1 LNKGEFASTAK
12 VDRGVGT
19 FEAVLSNIE
28 SSHTMPDEFVAL
40 DWQMTYDEFLPKLEE
55 QRESLCSLGNGY
67 FCTRGAMPESED
79 DGVHY
84 PGTYLAGGYNRVSF
98 KSGDYEFEQEQLVNM
113 PNWLSVRFKI
123 NDGDWFNINDVQLVK
138 YELRLDLRQGLL
150 RRTIRFIDK
159 AGQDTTVCQRSFV
172 HMRHAHLG
180 GLEMTFT
187 AHNWSGALII
197 RSAIDGRITNNS
209 TQMLQDEEKK
219 HFDYLSSTIDDDTV
233 HLNVVTKQS
242 RLMVSLS
249 ARNTLIKSGKI
260 ISAIENDIAEPGY
273 VAQDMKVFVE
283 EGASVTLEKIIALY
297 TSRDRGISEA
307 SLSSSHA
314 VAVAAG
320 FDSLLSE
327 HIESWSRLWSRFDL
341 FVDTKESHTTSDPS
355 FLLHLSA
362 FHCLQTAS
370 PNTIDLDVGLPAR
383 GWSGEGYQGH
393 VFWDALFVY
402 PFINFRMPSISAS
415 LLKYRYRRLDSAR
428 EIAKT
433 LGARGARFPWQSGS
447 DGKEDTPQFDWN
459 ASKRSWSI
467 DNSALQV
474 HVNAAI
480 AYDIWQY
487 YQVTADIN
495 FMECYGA
502 EMLLEIARFFA
513 TFAVKNE
520 GSGRFE
526 IRGVVGP
533 DEFHTKYPGANA
545 FGINNNAYTNI
556 MAVWTLTVAQEM
568 LLTLPADHRDQLL
581 QKLKIEKSELLLWD
595 SVSRLMFVPFMED
608 GVISQFEGYE
618 KLEEF
623 PVLPN
628 GSLDTERLTQVLQT
642 EGGTPNQY
650 RVCKQADVLMLFYIF
665 SASELQELFHRLGYK
680 FECTD
685 IEKSIQYYLPKT
697 ANDSTLSRI
706 AHAWVLS
713 RLNRQKSWK
722 LLAGGDNRSGQII
735 PETVKQQLHSWPVL
749 LEALNSDYLDAHHDS
764 AREGI
769 HLGAMAGTLDI
780 VQRCY
785 TGIVARQDVL
795 WLNPRLPDALNS
807 LSLNL
812 HYRGQALRLKI
823 TQDQM
828 KISAM
833 HSTASPVQ
841 IGFED
846 VIYELKA
853 GEVRVFQL
861 HLSLPQHQFV

>member
-1 LNKGEFASTAK
+1 MNPDELASTAE

-19 FEAVLSNIE
+19 FEAVLSNMQ
-28 SSHTMPDEFVAL
+28 SSHTVTDEYVAE
-40 DWQMTYDEFLPKLEE
+40 DWQMIYDEFLPNLEE

-84 PGTYLAGGYNRVSF
+84 PGTYLAGGYNRVPF

-113 PNWLSVRFKI
+113 PNWLAVRFKI
-123 NDGDWFNINDVQLVK
+123 NDGDWFNINNVQLVT

-159 AGQDTTVCQRSFV
+159 AGQDTSVCQRSFV

-209 TQMLQDEEKK
+209 TQMLQDEQVK
-219 HFDYLSSTIDDDTV
+219 HFDYLSSTIDGDTV

-249 ARNTLIKSGKI
+249 ARNTLIKNGKN

-273 VAQDMKVFVE
+273 VAQDMKVFIE
-283 EGASVTLEKIIALY
+283 EGSSITLEKIIALY

-314 VAVAAG
+314 VAAAAD
-320 FDSLLSE
+320 FNSLLSE
-327 HIESWSRLWSRFDL
+327 HIESWSQLWSRFDL
-341 FVDTKESHTTSDPS
+341 FVDTKDSYMTSDPS

-393 VFWDALFVY
+393 IFWDALFVY
-402 PFINFRMPSISAS
+402 PFINLRMPSISAS

-428 EIAKT
+428 EIAKA

-459 ASKRSWSI
+459 ASKRTWSI
-467 DNSALQV
+467 DNSAMQV

-533 DEFHTKYPGANA
+533 DEYHTKYPGANA

-628 GSLDTERLTQVLQT
+628 GSLDIERLTQVLQT

-665 SASELQELFHRLGYK
+665 SAGELQELFHRLGYK

-722 LLAGGDNRSGQII
+722 LLAGGDDRSGQII

-812 HYRGQALRLKI
+812 HYRGQALQLKI

-861 HLSLPQHQFV
+861 HLSRPQFV

>member
-1 LNKGEFASTAK
+1 MRESKLAAALSNMPSTHTVIDEFAA
-12 VDRGVGT
+12 
-19 FEAVLSNIE
+19 E
-28 SSHTMPDEFVAL
+28 
-40 DWQMTYDEFLPKLEE
+40 DWQMTYDEFLPNLEE

-67 FCTRGAMPESED
+67 FCTRGAMPGSED

-84 PGTYLAGGYNRVSF
+84 PGTYLAGGYNRVPF

-113 PNWLSVRFKI
+113 PNWLAVRFKI

-138 YELRLDLRQGLL
+138 YELRLDLHQGVLH
-150 RRTIRFIDK
+150 RTLRFIDK
-159 AGQDTTVCQRSFV
+159 AGRETTVCQRSFV

-187 AHNWSGALII
+187 AHNWSGTLSI
-197 RSAIDGRITNNS
+197 RSAIDGHVTNNS

-219 HFDYLSSTIDDDTV
+219 HFDYLSSTISGDTV

-260 ISAIENDIAEPGY
+260 ISAIENDIAKPGY
-273 VAQDMKVFVE
+273 VAQDLKVFVE
-283 EGASVTLEKIIALY
+283 EGSSVTLEKIIALY

-307 SLSSSHA
+307 SISSLHA
-314 VAVAAG
+314 VALAAD
-320 FDSLLSE
+320 FNSLLSE
-327 HIESWSRLWSRFDL
+327 HKESWSRLWSRFDL
-341 FVDTKESHTTSDPS
+341 FVDTKDSHITSDPS

-428 EIAKT
+428 EIAQT

-447 DGKEDTPQFDWN
+447 DGKEDTPQYDWD
-459 ASKRSWSI
+459 ASKRTWTI

-474 HVNAAI
+474 HVNASI

-502 EMLLEIARFFA
+502 EMLFEIARFFA

-520 GSGRFE
+520 VSGRFE

-533 DEFHTKYPGANA
+533 DEFHTKYPEANT

-568 LLTLPADHRDQLL
+568 LTILPADHLDELL

-623 PVLPN
+623 PVLSD
-628 GSLDTERLTQVLQT
+628 GSLDMERLTQILQT

-665 SASELQELFHRLGYK
+665 SADELQELFHRLGYNFK
-680 FECTD
+680 CTD
-685 IEKSIQYYLPKT
+685 IEKSIQYYMPKT
-697 ANDSTLSRI
+697 ANGSTLSRI

-713 RLNRQKSWK
+713 RLNRHKSWK
-722 LLAGGDNRSGQII
+722 LLAGGDNSSGQTI
-735 PETVKQQLHSWPVL
+735 PEAVNQQLHSWPVL
-749 LEALNSDYLDAHHDS
+749 LEALNSDYLEAHHDS

-807 LSLNL
+807 LSIYL
-812 HYRGQALRLKI
+812 HYRGQALQLKI

-833 HSTASPVQ
+833 HSTALPVQ

-861 HLSLPQHQFV
+861 HVSHPQRQLV

>member
-1 LNKGEFASTAK
+1 MNQGELASTAG

-19 FEAVLSNIE
+19 LEAVPGEMQPSQASTDDFNPE
-28 SSHTMPDEFVAL
+28 
-40 DWQMTYDEFLPKLEE
+40 DWQVTYEEFLPKLEE

-84 PGTYLAGGYNRVSF
+84 PGTYLAGGYNRVPF
-98 KSGDYEFEQEQLVNM
+98 KSGDYDFEQEQLVNM
-113 PNWLSVRFKI
+113 PNWLSVKFKI
-123 NDGDWFNINDVQLVK
+123 GDGDWFNINNVQLVK
-138 YELRLDLRQGLL
+138 YQLRLDLRQGVL

-159 AGQDTTVCQRSFV
+159 AGRETTVCQRSFV

-180 GLEMTFT
+180 GLEITFT
-187 AHNWSGALII
+187 AHNWSGALTI
-197 RSAIDGRITNNS
+197 RSAVDGRITNNS
-209 TQMLQDEEKK
+209 TQMLQGEEKK
-219 HFDYLSSTIDDDTV
+219 HFDYLSSTINGDTV
-233 HLNVVTKQS
+233 HLKVSTKQS
-242 RLMVSLS
+242 KLMVSLS
-249 ARNTLIKSGKI
+249 ARNTLIKGGKI
-260 ISAIENDIAEPGY
+260 ISAVENDIAEPGY

-283 EGASVTLEKIIALY
+283 ERSCITLEKIVALY

-307 SLSSSHA
+307 GLSSSHA
-314 VAVAAG
+314 VATAAG

-327 HIESWSRLWSRFDL
+327 QIEDWSRLWSRFDL
-341 FVDTKESHTTSDPS
+341 FVDTKDSHSTSDPS

-428 EIAKT
+428 EIART

-459 ASKRSWSI
+459 ASKHTWSI
-467 DNSALQV
+467 DNSAMQV

-487 YQVTADIN
+487 YQVTADMN
-495 FMECYGA
+495 FMECFGA

-520 GSGRFE
+520 VTGRYE

-533 DEFHTKYPGANA
+533 DEFHTKYPGANI

-581 QKLKIEKSELLLWD
+581 QKLKIENSELLLWD

-618 KLEEF
+618 KLDAF
-623 PVLPN
+623 PVLPD
-628 GSLDTERLTQVLQT
+628 GSLDVDHLRQVLQT

-650 RVCKQADVLMLFYIF
+650 QVCKQADVLMLFYIF
-665 SASELQELFHRLGYK
+665 SANELQELFHRLGYQFK
-680 FECTD
+680 CTD
-685 IEKSIQYYLPKT
+685 IEKCIQYYLPKT
-697 ANDSTLSRI
+697 VNDSTLSRI

-713 RLNRQKSWK
+713 RLNRQESWK
-722 LLAGGDNRSGQII
+722 LLAGSDNRSGQIV
-735 PETVKQQLHSWPVL
+735 PETVKDQLQSWPVL
-749 LEALNSDYLDAHHDS
+749 LEALNSDYLEAHHDS

-785 TGIVARQDVL
+785 TGIVARRNVL

-833 HSTASPVQ
+833 HSTALPVQ
-841 IGFED
+841 IGFEEG
-846 VIYELKA
+846 IYELKA
-853 GEVRVFQL
+853 GEDKIFKL
-861 HLSLPQHQFV
+861 HLTRAQHQFV